1 MTALDVYQ
9 IRPFDPERDM
19 EGARKAFVSG
29 FHHILWPL
37 IDHADGLVEDI
48 ILTFHNMGVASFVA
62 EAEGEARGILIGGLP
77 FETRYLIGD
86 VKVGV
91 SFAWRWLA
99 GGRRRCARPFARACL
114 RRVIIGY
121 LPFEYRHPLA
131 RSTETLLLTSQ
142 KEWRGGIGRVMMD
155 AWVEESRARGYTR
168 STVCTDSQLAWDFY
182 ERYGFKRVREF
193 PCSAYYYSLPGE
205 NVTGYIY
212 SLDI

>member
-99 GGRRRCARPFARACL
+99 DATVYLLLFITASGIYLWLALRSE
-114 RRVIIGY
+114 RRVGIAMLIAGAISFFGMVY
-121 LPFEYRHPLA
+121 ALA
-131 RSTETLLLTSQ
+131 
-142 KEWRGGIGRVMMD
+142 G
-155 AWVEESRARGYTR
+155 
-168 STVCTDSQLAWDFY
+168 
-182 ERYGFKRVREF
+182 
-193 PCSAYYYSLPGE
+193 
-205 NVTGYIY
+205 
-212 SLDI
+212 